1 MADIFDK
8 WNKQIDGEALAK
20 DVKDVQANGGQKGE
34 FPEVPHGEYEVKVH
48 KIELKESKASKNP
61 MVAIQF
67 KILEGKFKNSIIFMN
82 QVVTQGFQIHI
93 VNELLRSMDTGI
105 DIDYDGNYKNYN
117 DLLMDVH
124 EAVDGK
130 LEFILEYGENDKGY
144 NTFKILEVFDVE

>member
-34 FPEVPHGEYEVKVH
+34 FPEIPHGEYEVKIH

-93 VNELLRSMDTGI
+93 VNEILRSMETGL
-105 DIDYDGNYKNYN
+105 DIEFDGNYRHYK

-130 LEFILEYGENDKGY
+130 LEFGLKYDVNEKGY
-144 NTFKILEVFDVE
+144 NTFEITDVFEVE